1 MTSRELKNEVYNTIA
16 GITKAFSNSNRLEIL
31 DLLSNGEKSVEE
43 VAAQTDI
50 SFANA
55 SQHLQVLKNARLVR
69 LRKEGNKVIYA
80 LTNRNV
86 FDAWNSMKSLAEI
99 VEPSI
104 GLTLQQFRRDRQTDQ
119 GVRLTELDRSR
130 YQLLDVRPAGEF
142 EFSHLPN
149 ALSIPVDELEHRLA
163 ELPKEKTIVAYC
175 RGAYCTM
182 ADAAVQLLRTNG
194 FKAYRLEE
202 SFLETLSQMG

>member
-1 MTSRELKNEVYNTIA
+1 MTSRELKNEVYNRIA
-16 GITKAFSNSNRLEIL
+16 GITKAFSNPNRLEIL

-43 VAAQTDI
+43 VAAQTAI

-69 LRKEGNKVIYA
+69 LRKDGNKVIYA
-80 LTNRNV
+80 LTNQEVSN
-86 FDAWNSMKSLAEI
+86 AWRSMKSLAES

-104 GLTLQQFRRDRQTDQ
+104 GLTLQQYRRARQTDQ
-119 GVRLTELDRSR
+119 SVRLSELDPSR
-130 YQLLDVRPAGEF
+130 YQLLDVRPTGEF
-142 EFSHLPN
+142 EYNHLPN

-182 ADAAVQLLRTNG
+182 ADAAVQLLRSRG
-194 FKAYRLEE
+194 FNAVRLEE
-202 SFLETLSQMG
+202 SPADTTSPA